1 VKEVLVRNGEAKGVV
16 VMDRSGLREE
26 SADLVVLAAGGLET
40 PKILLRS
47 GIEAGDGLF
56 ADLFVNTYGMM
67 RGARWRE
74 EMSMATV
81 IRREG
86 YILSP
91 ILDTQIHMLLYLP
104 LRKKLMAFRRG
115 SILGMITKI
124 GDDASGIV
132 REEGVVKPVTPND
145 REKLDEGVRIS
156 KEILLEV
163 GVESSSIYT
172 TGVRGAHVGGTAAM
186 GRVINREH
194 ETEISGLYVGD
205 ASALPRAPGETP
217 VLTIVALAKR
227 LSKIVYESAS

>member
-1 VKEVLVRNGEAKGVV
+1 
-16 VMDRSGLREE
+16 MDRSGLREE

-186 GRVINREH
+186 GKVINREH

-205 ASALPRAPGETP
+205 ASALPRAPREPP

>member
-1 VKEVLVRNGEAKGVV
+1 
-16 VMDRSGLREE
+16 MDRSGLREE

-115 SILGMITKI
+115 AR
-124 GDDASGIV
+124 DASGIV

-186 GRVINREH
+186 GKVINREH

-205 ASALPRAPGETP
+205 ASALPRAPREPP